1 MCVCVYNCCMYT
13 YLNELLAPPPLFPF
27 IFVVIVIIFFF
38 ECNLRQEL
46 QQEKKINKKE
56 IK

>member
-38 ECNLRQEL
+38 
-46 QQEKKINKKE
+46 
-56 IK
+56 